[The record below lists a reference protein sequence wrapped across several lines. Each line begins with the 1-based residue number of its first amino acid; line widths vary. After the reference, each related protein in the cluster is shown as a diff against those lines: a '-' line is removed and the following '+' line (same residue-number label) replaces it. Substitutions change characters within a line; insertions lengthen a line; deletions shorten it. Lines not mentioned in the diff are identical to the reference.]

1 MPFADPLEILVISPN
16 QTVNESNTLTL
27 NCTAGGKPLPV
38 ITWTKVSNNNIVSFP
53 LTITGKEDEGSYRCI
68 ADNGVGSPARKDVFV
83 TVASKIIL
91 KDIFMI
97 CIIINYLKVHLS
109 SRL

>member
-1 MPFADPLEILVISPN
+1 MPFADPPEILVISPN

-38 ITWTKVSNNNIVSFP
+38 ITWTKVSNNSNVSFP
-53 LTITGKEDEGSYRCI
+53 LTITGKEDEGSYRCT
-68 ADNGVGSPARKDVFV
+68 AQNGVGSPDSKDVFV

-91 KDIFMI
+91 KELF
-97 CIIINYLKVHLS
+97 LWFAVL
-109 SRL
+109 

>member
-1 MPFADPLEILVISPN
+1 MPFADPPEILVISPN

-38 ITWTKVSNNNIVSFP
+38 ITWTKVSDNNTVSFP
-53 LTITGKEDEGSYRCI
+53 LTITGKEDEGSYRCT
-68 ADNGVGSPARKDVFV
+68 AENGVGSPASKDVFV

-91 KDIFMI
+91 KELFSW
-97 CIIINYLKVHLS
+97 LAL
-109 SRL
+109 L

>member
-1 MPFADPLEILVISPN
+1 MPFADPPEILVISPN

-38 ITWTKVSNNNIVSFP
+38 ITWTKVSNNSTVSFP
-53 LTITGKEDEGSYRCI
+53 LTITGKEDEGSYRCT
-68 ADNGVGSPARKDVFV
+68 AQNGVGSPDSKDVFV

-91 KDIFMI
+91 KELF
-97 CIIINYLKVHLS
+97 LWFAVL
-109 SRL
+109 